1 MSLQFIMGNSGAGK
15 SRYAYEKI
23 LAEAAR
29 HPEKNYLIVV
39 PEQFTMQTQKEL
51 VSLHPAGGILNIDI
65 LSFQRL
71 AYRIF
76 EETGGSLYPVLEET
90 GKSLVVKRVAQ
101 EKKKELTILGST
113 LKRTGAVS
121 QMKSLISELKQYQ
134 IAPSELDA
142 WAEETG
148 EKKLLA
154 AKLKDTGVIYRAFE
168 EYLENRYVTAE
179 DVLEVLA
186 GKLEESALIKNSEV
200 LVDGFTG
207 FTPVQIGVLG
217 KLFRLCAKVYVTIIM
232 DEREDPYK
240 KAIPH
245 QLFAMSRQ
253 LVQQLMKAADEAG
266 CPVEPEIWVRR
277 SGHGRFQPGSTMDQL
292 EQRLFRYG
300 KRGFSGNGIEK
311 RPESGTEAKTGNP
324 AAGYEAKQQG
334 IYISVAPNPR
344 AELEETVRLIR
355 RMVREDGMRYQDFAV
370 LTGDLSIYGT
380 YAREIFEKC
389 GVPYFVDEKH
399 SVLMNPFVEFLR
411 AAIEMVV
418 QSFSYESVFR
428 YLRCGLSSLNC
439 EETDAIENY
448 VLALGIRGLKAYGE
462 TWTRGYRGIKPDEV
476 PQRNLL
482 REKFYAEVQPFAE
495 RMKKKDATVRERT
508 EALYALAVQNQM
520 QEKLEERRQQFEQQG
535 QEAFAKEYSQ
545 IYGIVMELLD
555 KIVEVLGDEKMTLAE
570 YQEILEAGFA
580 EASVGIIPPTAD
592 QVLIGDNERSRLKDI
607 RVLFFVGVNDGLIPR
622 HDAGGGILSEYDREE
637 LERADA
643 KLSPTARETM
653 YQQKFHLYRN
663 LTKPSERLYLSFAK
677 AGASGEAQNPS
688 YLINEIRKLF
698 PEIPVRDIE
707 KKEQPEERLEM
718 PRSGEALF
726 LEELGKAAEGEID
739 PLFEE
744 LYRWYAA
751 HPEAGIPA
759 ETYRKAAFL
768 RCADGVIG
776 KSAASALYGDTLKNS
791 ATRLEKYAA
800 CAFAHFMEFGL
811 QIRERDQYELKA
823 ADMGTVMHEA
833 LEKFSKKLQ
842 ENGETWKT
850 VTDDTRDRL
859 IEECVEE
866 TMADYGNTIFQS
878 SSRNQYRII
887 RVKRILKRT
896 VWALQQQIRQGEF
909 EPGEFEVSFSMEDS
923 LSAINIDLSEHEK
936 MRLRGRIDRV
946 DLCETDDKVY
956 VKIIDYKT
964 GNTSLDLVALY
975 YGLQLQLAVYLD
987 AAVELEQK
995 KHPGK
1000 QVEPAGVF
1008 YYHIDD
1014 PMLDQEEDETD
1025 EAWGRRMLKAL
1036 RMDGLVNADRKVVEL
1051 LDRVLEDGTTSDV
1064 IPVGKKKD
1072 GSYTSYSKVASP
1084 EQFDVIR
1091 TYTRKKVREIGEGI
1105 FSGNVK
1111 ISPYQR
1117 DGATACA
1124 YCEYQ
1129 GICGFDQKIQGYEY
1143 RKLKGMDTELLMK
1156 AMQEITQSDQK
1167 ESLPSGK
1174 EREMQ
1179 FSMYEKVISQKEEGE
1194 INGSKMDSGTAESH

>member
-23 LAEAAR
+23 LAEAAS

-311 RPESGTEAKTGNP
+311 RPESGTEAKMGNP

-355 RMVREDGMRYQDFAV
+355 RMVREEGMRYQDFAV
-370 LTGDLSIYGT
+370 LTGDLSVYGT

-428 YLRCGLSSLNC
+428 YLRCGLSSLDR
-439 EETDAIENY
+439 EETDAMENY

-555 KIVEVLGDEKMTLAE
+555 KIVEVLGEEKMTLAE

-663 LTKPSERLYLSFAK
+663 LTKPSERLYLSFTK

-707 KKEQPEERLEM
+707 KEEKPEEKLEM

-726 LEELGKAAEGEID
+726 LEELGRAAEGEID

-776 KSAASALYGDTLKNS
+776 RSAASALYGDTLKNS

-833 LEKFSKKLQ
+833 LEKFRKTA
-842 ENGETWKT
+842 GE
-850 VTDDTRDRL
+850 R
-859 IEECVEE
+859 
-866 TMADYGNTIFQS
+866 
-878 SSRNQYRII
+878 
-887 RVKRILKRT
+887 
-896 VWALQQQIRQGEF
+896 
-909 EPGEFEVSFSMEDS
+909 
-923 LSAINIDLSEHEK
+923 
-936 MRLRGRIDRV
+936 
-946 DLCETDDKVY
+946 
-956 VKIIDYKT
+956 
-964 GNTSLDLVALY
+964 
-975 YGLQLQLAVYLD
+975 
-987 AAVELEQK
+987 
-995 KHPGK
+995 
-1000 QVEPAGVF
+1000 
-1008 YYHIDD
+1008 
-1014 PMLDQEEDETD
+1014 
-1025 EAWGRRMLKAL
+1025 
-1036 RMDGLVNADRKVVEL
+1036 
-1051 LDRVLEDGTTSDV
+1051 
-1064 IPVGKKKD
+1064 
-1072 GSYTSYSKVASP
+1072 
-1084 EQFDVIR
+1084 
-1091 TYTRKKVREIGEGI
+1091 
-1105 FSGNVK
+1105 
-1111 ISPYQR
+1111 
-1117 DGATACA
+1117 
-1124 YCEYQ
+1124 
-1129 GICGFDQKIQGYEY
+1129 
-1143 RKLKGMDTELLMK
+1143 
-1156 AMQEITQSDQK
+1156 
-1167 ESLPSGK
+1167 
-1174 EREMQ
+1174 
-1179 FSMYEKVISQKEEGE
+1179 
-1194 INGSKMDSGTAESH
+1194 

>member
-134 IAPSELDA
+134 IAPSELDT

-253 LVQQLMKAADEAG
+253 LVQQLMKAADESG

-355 RMVREDGMRYQDFAV
+355 RMVREEGMRYQDFAV
-370 LTGDLSIYGT
+370 LTGDLSVYGT

-399 SVLMNPFVEFLR
+399 SGLMNPFVEFLR

-428 YLRCGLSSLNC
+428 YLRCGLSSLNR
-439 EETDAIENY
+439 EETDAMENY

-520 QEKLEERRQQFEQQG
+520 QEKLEERRQQFEIRTRMIRHEQINGNGTHLRQILLNILTN
-535 QEAFAKEYSQ
+535 AAKYTPDGGRIIFE
-545 IYGIVMELLD
+545 ITELD
-555 KIVEVLGDEKMTLAE
+555 SEPGYAE
-570 YQEILEAGFA
+570 YQFTISDNGMGMSQEFQKIMFDPF
-580 EASVGIIPPTAD
+580 SRAD
-592 QVLIGDNERSRLKDI
+592 DHRTTRVQGTGLGMTITKSLVDMIGGRIDVQSEPGKGSRFTVTLKFKADENERS
-607 RVLFFVGVNDGLIPR
+607 
-622 HDAGGGILSEYDREE
+622 E
-637 LERADA
+637 
-643 KLSPTARETM
+643 
-653 YQQKFHLYRN
+653 
-663 LTKPSERLYLSFAK
+663 
-677 AGASGEAQNPS
+677 
-688 YLINEIRKLF
+688 INGMMMIG
-698 PEIPVRDIE
+698 RDDDHN
-707 KKEQPEERLEM
+707 
-718 PRSGEALF
+718 F
-726 LEELGKAAEGEID
+726 
-739 PLFEE
+739 
-744 LYRWYAA
+744 
-751 HPEAGIPA
+751 
-759 ETYRKAAFL
+759 
-768 RCADGVIG
+768 
-776 KSAASALYGDTLKNS
+776 
-791 ATRLEKYAA
+791 
-800 CAFAHFMEFGL
+800 L
-811 QIRERDQYELKA
+811 QIRSL
-823 ADMGTVMHEA
+823 GHV
-833 LEKFSKKLQ
+833 
-842 ENGETWKT
+842 
-850 VTDDTRDRL
+850 
-859 IEECVEE
+859 I
-866 TMADYGNTIFQS
+866 S
-878 SSRNQYRII
+878 SS
-887 RVKRILKRT
+887 V
-896 VWALQQQIRQGEF
+896 
-909 EPGEFEVSFSMEDS
+909 
-923 LSAINIDLSEHEK
+923 
-936 MRLRGRIDRV
+936 
-946 DLCETDDKVY
+946 
-956 VKIIDYKT
+956 
-964 GNTSLDLVALY
+964 
-975 YGLQLQLAVYLD
+975 
-987 AAVELEQK
+987 
-995 KHPGK
+995 
-1000 QVEPAGVF
+1000 
-1008 YYHIDD
+1008 
-1014 PMLDQEEDETD
+1014 
-1025 EAWGRRMLKAL
+1025 
-1036 RMDGLVNADRKVVEL
+1036 
-1051 LDRVLEDGTTSDV
+1051 
-1064 IPVGKKKD
+1064 
-1072 GSYTSYSKVASP
+1072 
-1084 EQFDVIR
+1084 
-1091 TYTRKKVREIGEGI
+1091 RKKSCMSYI
-1105 FSGNVK
+1105 
-1111 ISPYQR
+1111 
-1117 DGATACA
+1117 
-1124 YCEYQ
+1124 
-1129 GICGFDQKIQGYEY
+1129 
-1143 RKLKGMDTELLMK
+1143 
-1156 AMQEITQSDQK
+1156 
-1167 ESLPSGK
+1167 
-1174 EREMQ
+1174 
-1179 FSMYEKVISQKEEGE
+1179 
-1194 INGSKMDSGTAESH
+1194 

>member
-186 GKLEESALIKNSEV
+186 GKLEESALIKSSEV

-266 CPVEPEIWVRR
+266 CPGEPEIWGTR
-277 SGHGRFQPGSTMDQL
+277 SGHGRFQPGSTMVQL

-355 RMVREDGMRYQDFAV
+355 RMVREEGMRYQDFAV
-370 LTGDLSIYGT
+370 LTGDLSVYGT

-428 YLRCGLSSLNC
+428 YLRCGLSSLSR
-439 EETDAIENY
+439 EETDAMENY

-495 RMKKKDATVRERT
+495 QMKKKDATVRERT
-508 EALYALAVQNQM
+508 EALYALAVQNRM
-520 QEKLEERRQQFEQQG
+520 QEKLEERRQQFEERG

-555 KIVEVLGDEKMTLAE
+555 KIVEVLGEEKMTLAE

-663 LTKPSERLYLSFAK
+663 LTKPSERLYLSFTK

-707 KKEQPEERLEM
+707 KEEKPEEKLEM

-726 LEELGKAAEGEID
+726 LEELGRAAEGEID

-776 KSAASALYGDTLKNS
+776 RSAASALYGDTLKNS

-811 QIRERDQYELKA
+811 QIRDRDQYELKA

-850 VTDDTRDRL
+850 VGDDTRDRL

-975 YGLQLQLAVYLD
+975 YGLQLQLAVYLN
-987 AAVELEQK
+987 AAMELEQRN
-995 KHPGK
+995 G
-1000 QVEPAGVF
+1000 VETVHPAGMF
-1008 YYHIDD
+1008 YYHIQD
-1014 PMLDQEEDETD
+1014 PMLDYEEEEDP
-1025 EAWGRRMLKAL
+1025 AL
-1036 RMDGLVNADRKVVEL
+1036 RILKELAFNGIVNGDPEIIKRMDKEAESGSSLLPVRFKKGGGYSASSSVAEEDQLLRLSRHVKRKLSRYGE
-1051 LDRVLEDGTTSDV
+1051 
-1064 IPVGKKKD
+1064 
-1072 GSYTSYSKVASP
+1072 
-1084 EQFDVIR
+1084 
-1091 TYTRKKVREIGEGI
+1091 EILN
-1105 FSGNVK
+1105 GN
-1111 ISPYQR
+1111 ISLSPYELR
-1117 DGATACA
+1117 EEDACRF
-1124 YCEYQ
+1124 CSFHS
-1129 GICGFDQKIQGYEY
+1129 ICGFDRRLDGCEKRRLEPLE
-1143 RKLKGMDTELLMK
+1143 RAEVWKKLE
-1156 AMQEITQSDQK
+1156 EE
-1167 ESLPSGK
+1167 ES
-1174 EREMQ
+1174 
-1179 FSMYEKVISQKEEGE
+1179 
-1194 INGSKMDSGTAESH
+1194 

>member
-1 MSLQFIMGNSGAGK
+1 MPLQFIFGPSGSGK
-15 SRYAYEKI
+15 SYHLYHQIIDESRIHQEQ
-23 LAEAAR
+23 
-29 HPEKNYLIVV
+29 NYIVLV

-134 IAPSELDA
+134 IAPSELDM

-355 RMVREDGMRYQDFAV
+355 RMVREEGMRYQDFAV
-370 LTGDLSIYGT
+370 LTGDLSVYGT

-428 YLRCGLSSLNC
+428 YLRCGLSSLDR
-439 EETDAIENY
+439 EETDAMENY

-555 KIVEVLGDEKMTLAE
+555 KIVEVLGEEKMTLAE

-663 LTKPSERLYLSFAK
+663 LTKPSERLYLSFTK

-707 KKEQPEERLEM
+707 KEEKPEEKLEM

-726 LEELGKAAEGEID
+726 LEELGRAAEGEID

-866 TMADYGNTIFQS
+866 PMADYGNTIFQS

-975 YGLQLQLAVYLD
+975 YGLQLQLVLYLE
-987 AAVELEQK
+987 AAMAMAAKRNPNRKLI
-995 KHPGK
+995 
-1000 QVEPAGVF
+1000 PAGI
-1008 YYHIDD
+1008 YYYNMKD
-1014 PMLDQEEDETD
+1014 PIVSGFDMTKEEI
-1025 EAWGRRMLKAL
+1025 EAKQQKEL
-1036 RMDGLVNADRKVVEL
+1036 RMNGLTSTEKASLLLIDAEGGNVVSG
-1051 LDRVLEDGTTSDV
+1051 LEY
-1064 IPVGKKKD
+1064 KKD
-1072 GSYTSYSKVASP
+1072 GSLSSRALVANADQMH
-1084 EQFDVIR
+1084 ELGHFA
-1091 TYTRKKVREIGEGI
+1091 RKKALDLARDIYGG
-1105 FSGNVK
+1105 K
-1111 ISPYQR
+1111 IDAYPYEYKKMNP
-1117 DGATACA
+1117 CE
-1124 YCEYQ
+1124 YCEY
-1129 GICGFDQKIQGYEY
+1129 GSVCGFDLQLEGCHY
-1143 RKLKGMDTELLMK
+1143 RRLSALDKDEVW
-1156 AMQEITQSDQK
+1156 QEIAREENKQTDK
-1167 ESLPSGK
+1167 E
-1174 EREMQ
+1174 ERED
-1179 FSMYEKVISQKEEGE
+1179 G
-1194 INGSKMDSGTAESH
+1194 

>member
-355 RMVREDGMRYQDFAV
+355 RMVREEGMRYQDFAV

-428 YLRCGLSSLNC
+428 YLRCGLSSLNR
-439 EETDAIENY
+439 EETDAMENY
-448 VLALGIRGLKAYGE
+448 VIALGIRGLKAYGE

-607 RVLFFVGVNDGLIPR
+607 RVLFFAGVNDGLIPR

-707 KKEQPEERLEM
+707 KEEKPEEKLEM

-726 LEELGKAAEGEID
+726 LEELGRAAEGEID

-776 KSAASALYGDTLKNS
+776 RSAASALYGDTLKNS

-800 CAFAHFMEFGL
+800 CAFAHFMEFPWWN
-811 QIRERDQYELKA
+811 R
-823 ADMGTVMHEA
+823 M
-833 LEKFSKKLQ
+833 
-842 ENGETWKT
+842 
-850 VTDDTRDRL
+850 
-859 IEECVEE
+859 
-866 TMADYGNTIFQS
+866 TITTGR
-878 SSRNQYRII
+878 SR
-887 RVKRILKRT
+887 
-896 VWALQQQIRQGEF
+896 
-909 EPGEFEVSFSMEDS
+909 
-923 LSAINIDLSEHEK
+923 
-936 MRLRGRIDRV
+936 
-946 DLCETDDKVY
+946 
-956 VKIIDYKT
+956 
-964 GNTSLDLVALY
+964 
-975 YGLQLQLAVYLD
+975 
-987 AAVELEQK
+987 
-995 KHPGK
+995 
-1000 QVEPAGVF
+1000 
-1008 YYHIDD
+1008 
-1014 PMLDQEEDETD
+1014 
-1025 EAWGRRMLKAL
+1025 RR
-1036 RMDGLVNADRKVVEL
+1036 
-1051 LDRVLEDGTTSDV
+1051 
-1064 IPVGKKKD
+1064 
-1072 GSYTSYSKVASP
+1072 
-1084 EQFDVIR
+1084 
-1091 TYTRKKVREIGEGI
+1091 
-1105 FSGNVK
+1105 
-1111 ISPYQR
+1111 
-1117 DGATACA
+1117 
-1124 YCEYQ
+1124 
-1129 GICGFDQKIQGYEY
+1129 
-1143 RKLKGMDTELLMK
+1143 
-1156 AMQEITQSDQK
+1156 
-1167 ESLPSGK
+1167 
-1174 EREMQ
+1174 
-1179 FSMYEKVISQKEEGE
+1179 
-1194 INGSKMDSGTAESH
+1194 

>member
-51 VSLHPAGGILNIDI
+51 VWLHPSGGILNIDI

-76 EETGGSLYPVLEET
+76 EETGGSLYPLLEET

-186 GKLEESALIKNSEV
+186 GKLEESSLIRNSEV

-355 RMVREDGMRYQDFAV
+355 RMVREEGMRYQDFAV
-370 LTGDLSIYGT
+370 LTGDLSVYGT

-428 YLRCGLSSLNC
+428 YLRCGLSSLDR
-439 EETDAIENY
+439 EETDAMENY

-476 PQRNLL
+476 PQRNRL

-495 RMKKKDATVRERT
+495 RMKKQDATVRERT

-663 LTKPSERLYLSFAK
+663 PEPLPGNSG
-677 AGASGEAQNPS
+677 AG
-688 YLINEIRKLF
+688 
-698 PEIPVRDIE
+698 
-707 KKEQPEERLEM
+707 
-718 PRSGEALF
+718 
-726 LEELGKAAEGEID
+726 
-739 PLFEE
+739 
-744 LYRWYAA
+744 
-751 HPEAGIPA
+751 
-759 ETYRKAAFL
+759 YRK
-768 RCADGVIG
+768 RR
-776 KSAASALYGDTLKNS
+776 KSG
-791 ATRLEKYAA
+791 
-800 CAFAHFMEFGL
+800 G
-811 QIRERDQYELKA
+811 
-823 ADMGTVMHEA
+823 
-833 LEKFSKKLQ
+833 
-842 ENGETWKT
+842 
-850 VTDDTRDRL
+850 
-859 IEECVEE
+859 
-866 TMADYGNTIFQS
+866 
-878 SSRNQYRII
+878 
-887 RVKRILKRT
+887 
-896 VWALQQQIRQGEF
+896 
-909 EPGEFEVSFSMEDS
+909 
-923 LSAINIDLSEHEK
+923 
-936 MRLRGRIDRV
+936 
-946 DLCETDDKVY
+946 
-956 VKIIDYKT
+956 KT
-964 GNTSLDLVALY
+964 GNAAFRGGTVSGGAWKGGRGRDES
-975 YGLQLQLAVYLD
+975 AV
-987 AAVELEQK
+987 
-995 KHPGK
+995 
-1000 QVEPAGVF
+1000 
-1008 YYHIDD
+1008 
-1014 PMLDQEEDETD
+1014 
-1025 EAWGRRMLKAL
+1025 
-1036 RMDGLVNADRKVVEL
+1036 
-1051 LDRVLEDGTTSDV
+1051 
-1064 IPVGKKKD
+1064 
-1072 GSYTSYSKVASP
+1072 
-1084 EQFDVIR
+1084 
-1091 TYTRKKVREIGEGI
+1091 
-1105 FSGNVK
+1105 
-1111 ISPYQR
+1111 
-1117 DGATACA
+1117 
-1124 YCEYQ
+1124 
-1129 GICGFDQKIQGYEY
+1129 
-1143 RKLKGMDTELLMK
+1143 
-1156 AMQEITQSDQK
+1156 
-1167 ESLPSGK
+1167 
-1174 EREMQ
+1174 
-1179 FSMYEKVISQKEEGE
+1179 
-1194 INGSKMDSGTAESH
+1194 

>member
-168 EYLENRYVTAE
+168 KYLENRYVTAE

-355 RMVREDGMRYQDFAV
+355 RMVREEGMRYQDFAV
-370 LTGDLSIYGT
+370 LTGDLSVYGT

-428 YLRCGLSSLNC
+428 YLRCGLSSLDR
-439 EETDAIENY
+439 EETDAMENY

-555 KIVEVLGDEKMTLAE
+555 KIVEVLGEEKMTLAE

-698 PEIPVRDIE
+698 PEILVRDIE
-707 KKEQPEERLEM
+707 KRKNRRKNWKCRVPARHCFWRSLAER
-718 PRSGEALF
+718 R
-726 LEELGKAAEGEID
+726 
-739 PLFEE
+739 
-744 LYRWYAA
+744 
-751 HPEAGIPA
+751 
-759 ETYRKAAFL
+759 
-768 RCADGVIG
+768 
-776 KSAASALYGDTLKNS
+776 
-791 ATRLEKYAA
+791 
-800 CAFAHFMEFGL
+800 
-811 QIRERDQYELKA
+811 RERSIRCLRSFTAGMQHIRRREFRRRRI
-823 ADMGTVMHEA
+823 
-833 LEKFSKKLQ
+833 EKRRFCA
-842 ENGETWKT
+842 
-850 VTDDTRDRL
+850 V
-859 IEECVEE
+859 
-866 TMADYGNTIFQS
+866 
-878 SSRNQYRII
+878 
-887 RVKRILKRT
+887 RT
-896 VWALQQQIRQGEF
+896 V
-909 EPGEFEVSFSMEDS
+909 
-923 LSAINIDLSEHEK
+923 
-936 MRLRGRIDRV
+936 
-946 DLCETDDKVY
+946 
-956 VKIIDYKT
+956 
-964 GNTSLDLVALY
+964 
-975 YGLQLQLAVYLD
+975 
-987 AAVELEQK
+987 
-995 KHPGK
+995 
-1000 QVEPAGVF
+1000 
-1008 YYHIDD
+1008 
-1014 PMLDQEEDETD
+1014 
-1025 EAWGRRMLKAL
+1025 
-1036 RMDGLVNADRKVVEL
+1036 
-1051 LDRVLEDGTTSDV
+1051 
-1064 IPVGKKKD
+1064 
-1072 GSYTSYSKVASP
+1072 
-1084 EQFDVIR
+1084 
-1091 TYTRKKVREIGEGI
+1091 
-1105 FSGNVK
+1105 
-1111 ISPYQR
+1111 
-1117 DGATACA
+1117 
-1124 YCEYQ
+1124 
-1129 GICGFDQKIQGYEY
+1129 
-1143 RKLKGMDTELLMK
+1143 
-1156 AMQEITQSDQK
+1156 
-1167 ESLPSGK
+1167 
-1174 EREMQ
+1174 
-1179 FSMYEKVISQKEEGE
+1179 
-1194 INGSKMDSGTAESH
+1194 

>member
-168 EYLENRYVTAE
+168 KYLENRYVTAE

-207 FTPVQIGVLG
+207 FTPEQIGVLG

-355 RMVREDGMRYQDFAV
+355 RMVREEGMRYQDFAV
-370 LTGDLSIYGT
+370 LTGDLSVYGT

-428 YLRCGLSSLNC
+428 YLRCGLSSLDR
-439 EETDAIENY
+439 EETDAMENY

-555 KIVEVLGDEKMTLAE
+555 KIVEVLGEEKMTLAE

-707 KKEQPEERLEM
+707 KEEKPEEKLEM

-726 LEELGKAAEGEID
+726 LEELGRALGCRAVS
-739 PLFEE
+739 
-744 LYRWYAA
+744 
-751 HPEAGIPA
+751 IP
-759 ETYRKAAFL
+759 T
-768 RCADGVIG
+768 
-776 KSAASALYGDTLKNS
+776 
-791 ATRLEKYAA
+791 
-800 CAFAHFMEFGL
+800 
-811 QIRERDQYELKA
+811 
-823 ADMGTVMHEA
+823 
-833 LEKFSKKLQ
+833 
-842 ENGETWKT
+842 
-850 VTDDTRDRL
+850 
-859 IEECVEE
+859 
-866 TMADYGNTIFQS
+866 
-878 SSRNQYRII
+878 
-887 RVKRILKRT
+887 
-896 VWALQQQIRQGEF
+896 
-909 EPGEFEVSFSMEDS
+909 
-923 LSAINIDLSEHEK
+923 
-936 MRLRGRIDRV
+936 
-946 DLCETDDKVY
+946 
-956 VKIIDYKT
+956 
-964 GNTSLDLVALY
+964 
-975 YGLQLQLAVYLD
+975 
-987 AAVELEQK
+987 
-995 KHPGK
+995 
-1000 QVEPAGVF
+1000 
-1008 YYHIDD
+1008 
-1014 PMLDQEEDETD
+1014 
-1025 EAWGRRMLKAL
+1025 
-1036 RMDGLVNADRKVVEL
+1036 
-1051 LDRVLEDGTTSDV
+1051 
-1064 IPVGKKKD
+1064 D
-1072 GSYTSYSKVASP
+1072 GS
-1084 EQFDVIR
+1084 
-1091 TYTRKKVREIGEGI
+1091 G
-1105 FSGNVK
+1105 
-1111 ISPYQR
+1111 
-1117 DGATACA
+1117 C
-1124 YCEYQ
+1124 C
-1129 GICGFDQKIQGYEY
+1129 
-1143 RKLKGMDTELLMK
+1143 K
-1156 AMQEITQSDQK
+1156 AMLSTHKRKTIK
-1167 ESLPSGK
+1167 FK
-1174 EREMQ
+1174 R
-1179 FSMYEKVISQKEEGE
+1179 
-1194 INGSKMDSGTAESH
+1194 

>member
-134 IAPSELDA
+134 IAPSELDT

-186 GKLEESALIKNSEV
+186 GKLEESELIKNSEV

-232 DEREDPYK
+232 DERENPYK

-324 AAGYEAKQQG
+324 AAGHEANQQG

-355 RMVREDGMRYQDFAV
+355 RMVREEGMRYQDFAV
-370 LTGDLSIYGT
+370 LTGDLSVYGT

-428 YLRCGLSSLNC
+428 YLRCGLSSLNR
-439 EETDAIENY
+439 EETDAMENY

-495 RMKKKDATVRERT
+495 QMKKKDATVRERT

-520 QEKLEERRQQFEQQG
+520 QQKLEERRQQFEQQG

-707 KKEQPEERLEM
+707 KEEKPEEKLEM

-726 LEELGKAAEGEID
+726 LEELGRAAEGEID

-811 QIRERDQYELKA
+811 QIRERDQYELKPASA
-823 ADMGTVMHEA
+823 AVSFGRWWLYVPDC
-833 LEKFSKKLQ
+833 
-842 ENGETWKT
+842 
-850 VTDDTRDRL
+850 R
-859 IEECVEE
+859 
-866 TMADYGNTIFQS
+866 
-878 SSRNQYRII
+878 
-887 RVKRILKRT
+887 RT
-896 VWALQQQIRQGEF
+896 VR
-909 EPGEFEVSFSMEDS
+909 P
-923 LSAINIDLSEHEK
+923 
-936 MRLRGRIDRV
+936 
-946 DLCETDDKVY
+946 
-956 VKIIDYKT
+956 
-964 GNTSLDLVALY
+964 
-975 YGLQLQLAVYLD
+975 
-987 AAVELEQK
+987 
-995 KHPGK
+995 
-1000 QVEPAGVF
+1000 
-1008 YYHIDD
+1008 
-1014 PMLDQEEDETD
+1014 
-1025 EAWGRRMLKAL
+1025 GRR
-1036 RMDGLVNADRKVVEL
+1036 
-1051 LDRVLEDGTTSDV
+1051 
-1064 IPVGKKKD
+1064 
-1072 GSYTSYSKVASP
+1072 
-1084 EQFDVIR
+1084 
-1091 TYTRKKVREIGEGI
+1091 
-1105 FSGNVK
+1105 
-1111 ISPYQR
+1111 
-1117 DGATACA
+1117 
-1124 YCEYQ
+1124 
-1129 GICGFDQKIQGYEY
+1129 
-1143 RKLKGMDTELLMK
+1143 
-1156 AMQEITQSDQK
+1156 
-1167 ESLPSGK
+1167 
-1174 EREMQ
+1174 
-1179 FSMYEKVISQKEEGE
+1179 
-1194 INGSKMDSGTAESH
+1194 

>member
-1 MSLQFIMGNSGAGK
+1 MPLQFIFGPSGSGK
-15 SRYAYEKI
+15 SYHLYHQIIDESRLHQEQ
-23 LAEAAR
+23 
-29 HPEKNYLIVV
+29 NYIVLV

-134 IAPSELDA
+134 IVPSELDA

-245 QLFAMSRQ
+245 QLFAMSRK

-266 CPVEPEIWVRR
+266 CPVEPEIWVKR
-277 SGHGRFQPGSTMDQL
+277 SAHGRFLPGSRMDQL
-292 EQRLFRYG
+292 EQNLFRYG
-300 KRGFSGNGIEK
+300 KRRIV
-311 RPESGTEAKTGNP
+311 GTEAGKRT
-324 AAGYEAKQQG
+324 ASKAGAGTKGENKKEIGPSTLENAQETKKEHLESGQDLKQQG
-334 IYISVAPNPR
+334 IYISVAPSPR

-355 RMVREDGMRYQDFAV
+355 RMVREEKMRYQDFAV

-428 YLRCGLSSLNC
+428 YLRCGLSSLNR
-439 EETDAIENY
+439 EETDAMENY
-448 VLALGIRGLKAYGE
+448 VIALGIRGLKAYGE

-622 HDAGGGILSEYDREE
+622 YDAGGGILSEYDREE

-776 KSAASALYGDTLKNS
+776 RSAASALYGDTLKNS

-1167 ESLPSGK
+1167 E
-1174 EREMQ
+1174 
-1179 FSMYEKVISQKEEGE
+1179 
-1194 INGSKMDSGTAESH
+1194 